1 MSAPPN
7 GNCSPEKPTPPPI
20 TAEEFDRRFDAGE
33 DTSDYF
39 DWENAEIIEPEV
51 ERIKLE
57 LPEWVV
63 ASLDETAARLGTTRD
78 ALIRERLTAS
88 VTTPSP

>member
-1 MSAPPN
+1 M
-7 GNCSPEKPTPPPI
+7 
-20 TAEEFDRRFDAGE
+20 
-33 DTSDYF
+33 SDYF